1 MKHSDL
7 ADADCAIAQALGI
20 VGDWWTL
27 LVIRDIARGI
37 TRFDG
42 LQRELSISRKTLA
55 ERLRSLV
62 ANGVLDK
69 EHYSKHPPRFE
80 YRLTGTGR
88 GLLPVLI
95 ALQDWGARYVSGDGT
110 LTATT
115 TPVSAEARRVRSL
128 VGRCVPP
135 FALASSGPA
144 PVDPAAAGW
153 TVLYVFPGA
162 YEPGTNPYPP
172 EWSSIPGAEGCTVE
186 SLTFRDR
193 HAAFAE
199 RGVQVY
205 GMSTQRPDQLRAFAE
220 HAGLPFTLLSDAD
233 LSLAA
238 ALRLPTFRAAGVDR
252 LKRLTLIIDPARV
265 IREVQFP
272 IPDPVASVDES
283 LRRLALLLTSSGH
296 EADPLRVPAGP
307 AERGAVEARGRGG
320 ARPAHADDADGHEP
334 AGPGQ
339 APGGPGGGVLR

>member
-62 ANGVLDK
+62 ASGVLDK

-95 ALQDWGARYVSGDGT
+95 ALQDWGTRYVSGDGT

-115 TPVSAEARRVRSL
+115 SPISTEARRVRAL
-128 VGRCVPP
+128 VGRRVPP
-135 FALASSGPA
+135 FALPSAASV
-144 PVDPAAAGW
+144 PVDPASSGW

-162 YEPGTNPYPP
+162 YAPGSNPYPP
-172 EWSSIPGAEGCTVE
+172 EWSSIPGAAGCTVQ
-186 SLTFRDR
+186 STTFRDR
-193 HAAFAE
+193 YAEFAD
-199 RGVQVY
+199 RGVTVH
-205 GMSTQRPDQLRAFAE
+205 GLSTQRPDQLRAFTE
-220 HAGLPFTLLSDAD
+220 HASLPFPLLSDAD

-265 IREVQFP
+265 IRVVQFP
-272 IPDPVASVDES
+272 ITDPVASVDES
-283 LRRLALLLTSSGH
+283 LRRLAVLT
-296 EADPLRVPAGP
+296 
-307 AERGAVEARGRGG
+307 
-320 ARPAHADDADGHEP
+320 
-334 AGPGQ
+334 
-339 APGGPGGGVLR
+339 